1 MHNMN
6 KDVSLKLFI
15 ISDSI
20 GDTAQKITTAVL
32 AQFPELSNVET
43 KRFAFIDSKEELIKV
58 LGDALQESAVVA
70 STLVKDSFN
79 EAAQEFASR
88 TSLSYVDFMTPMMK
102 LIQGKTGLEPK
113 GEARAQH
120 KLTSDYFTKIEAIDF
135 AVKYDDG
142 QDPKGFSKADYV
154 ILGPSRTSKT
164 PLSMYLAN
172 KSYKV
177 ANLPLIP
184 EIPLPKEIFDVSK
197 EKLIGLV
204 ATPEVIQRRR
214 EKRLNSLGLGGS
226 SSYTNVEHI
235 REEMDYA
242 QEVYRRLEAKTIQV
256 DDMSIEETAEYI
268 TRFQINR

>member
-1 MHNMN
+1 MN
-6 KDVSLKLFI
+6 NKHSLKLFI

-20 GDTAQKITTAVL
+20 GDTAQKITNAVL
-32 AQFPELSNVET
+32 AQFPELTNIET
-43 KRFAFIDSKEELIKV
+43 QRFAFIDSKEELIKV
-58 LGDALQESAVVA
+58 LKDALQEHAIVV

-79 EAAQEFASR
+79 ESAQEFVKR
-88 TSLSYVDFMTPMMK
+88 TSLSYVDFMTPMME
-102 LIQGKTGLEPK
+102 LIQGKTGLAPK

-120 KLTSDYFTKIEAIDF
+120 KLTPDYFEKIEAIDF

-142 QDPKGFSKADYV
+142 QDPKGFFKADYV

-184 EIPLPKEIFDVSK
+184 EIPLPKEIFDVPK

-204 ATPEVIQRRR
+204 ATPEVIQRTRQ
-214 EKRLNSLGLGGS
+214 KRLNSLGLGGS
-226 SSYTNVEHI
+226 TSYTDVTHI
-235 REEMDYA
+235 KEEMDYA
-242 QEVYRRLEAKTIQV
+242 QDIYRQLNAKTVEI
-256 DDMSIEETAEYI
+256 DDMSIEEIAEFI
-268 TRFQINR
+268 TRLQINR